1 MRLFYFRGNEVI
13 ALIFTLNLGLNTTVA
28 QCQIT
33 ITNGLS
39 HFHSIAGESTGVIS
53 VKNLE
58 NKINKVLIYQD
69 SIFGFQN
76 PVRIPSEIWLA
87 PFERVNVK
95 YSWISSDSAS
105 QCRRLFIEPYQDS
118 TSIINQ
124 PGQLNLKISTRYA
137 VDLYRGRIA
146 DDLEVAWTPDG
157 VRVHNRS
164 RDFWAGSCYPLD
176 GSMRGTSRLASGV
189 LRPGDVRIWSVPAG
203 ADGIWLE
210 RVDGYVVA
218 SPKP

>member
-1 MRLFYFRGNEVI
+1 MGCWFEGPAFRWAFLFSILSQF
-13 ALIFTLNLGLNTTVA
+13 ASA
-28 QCQIT
+28 QIVVV
-33 ITNGLS
+33 NGLG
-39 HFHSIAGESTGVIS
+39 HFHPWDQPAVGSIVLMNPTDDSLRVIVQNDS
-53 VKNLE
+53 LWGPQHPLRIASEVRMPPRSRKSLHYEWLE
-58 NKINKVLIYQD
+58 ID
-69 SIFGFQN
+69 SSSQG
-76 PVRIPSEIWLA
+76 VRIYLSTVTDAVPD
-87 PFERVNVK
+87 PT
-95 YSWISSDSAS
+95 SSGEL
-105 QCRRLFIEPYQDS
+105 RFH
-118 TSIINQ
+118 
-124 PGQLNLKISTRYA
+124 ISTRYA

-157 VRVHNRS
+157 VRVHNRG

>member
-1 MRLFYFRGNEVI
+1 MNPTDDSLRVIVQNDSLWGPRHPLRIASEVRMPPQSRKS
-13 ALIFTLNLGLNTTVA
+13 LPY
-28 QCQIT
+28 
-33 ITNGLS
+33 
-39 HFHSIAGESTGVIS
+39 EW
-53 VKNLE
+53 LE
-58 NKINKVLIYQD
+58 ID
-69 SIFGFQN
+69 SSSQG
-76 PVRIPSEIWLA
+76 VRIYLSTVTDAVPD
-87 PFERVNVK
+87 PT
-95 YSWISSDSAS
+95 SSGEL
-105 QCRRLFIEPYQDS
+105 RFH
-118 TSIINQ
+118 
-124 PGQLNLKISTRYA
+124 ISTRYA

-157 VRVHNRS
+157 VRVHNRG

>member
-1 MRLFYFRGNEVI
+1 MRPIYFQGNDFI
-13 ALIFTLNLGLNTTVA
+13 TLIFSISLGLNATVA
-28 QCQIT
+28 KSQIT

-39 HFHSIAGESTGVIS
+39 HFHSNLESIGVIS
-53 VKNLE
+53 LKNLSTAPT
-58 NKINKVLIYQD
+58 KVIIYQD
-69 SIFGFQN
+69 SIFGNQN
-76 PVRIPSEIWLA
+76 FVKIPSEVWLE
-87 PFERVNVK
+87 PLEKRSLS
-95 YSWISSDSAS
+95 YSWQSNDSSS
-105 QCRRLFIEPYQDS
+105 QCRRIFIEPISDS
-118 TSIINQ
+118 AEVSNQ
-124 PGQLNLKISTRYA
+124 PGQLTLKISIRYA

-189 LRPGDVRIWSVPAG
+189 LRPGDVRIWSVPAD

-218 SPKP
+218 SPRP